1 MNPSAAGWIDKFF
14 HEFSNEDLLVPFE
27 PKGHFYTQL
36 RKTGFVYGNSV
47 AALINKPISEL
58 NLTAAELNKAN
69 LLHSLYVIYYK
80 QTQVSNVKKFLEHA
94 ISFYR
99 EIDRGRMSL
108 LSKLSLGKSVSKN
121 LEKILSARIL
131 ESDATLKKEQTY
143 AFSNVLLATDLLTY
157 QIYCDS
163 PMLAKNYDISL
174 EKAIATY
181 CFGALQSKTKQDKY
195 DILLLELFEMAGLS
209 TTAAPL
215 EMFFSDTHMTL
226 TAPYLLDLCCMAIK
240 DDLKVETSER
250 EYILHLAIQL
260 GLEQEEALVALDE
273 LELFMEEHENAIHF
287 FNHTHPV
294 QHFYK
299 QTSSTV
305 ERLIL
310 RNKKRLIKE
319 LSESGELLVLLGQST
334 MRELDA
340 KEKDKVKDQLLDMFK
355 SIPSLTIFL
364 LPGGSLLL
372 PLFIK
377 FIPKL
382 LPSAFNENRIDDDK

>member
-1 MNPSAAGWIDKFF
+1 
-14 HEFSNEDLLVPFE
+14 LVD
-27 PKGHFYTQL
+27 
-36 RKTGFVYGNSV
+36 R
-47 AALINKPISEL
+47 PISEL
-58 NLTAAELNKAN
+58 KLTSAEYNKAN

-80 QTQVSNVKKFLEHA
+80 QTGIVGVKKFLEHA

-108 LSKLSLGKSVSKN
+108 LSKLSLGKSLSKN

-157 QIYCDS
+157 QIYCES
-163 PMLAKNYDISL
+163 PMLAKNYATSL

-195 DILLLELFEMAGLS
+195 DLLLLELFEMAGLS

-215 EMFFSDTHMTL
+215 EMFFSDTQMSL

-240 DDLKVETSER
+240 DDLKVEPSER
-250 EYILHLAIQL
+250 AYIMHLAIQL
-260 GLEQEEALVALDE
+260 GLDQSEAELALDE
-273 LELFMEEHENAIHF
+273 LEEFMDEHENAIHF

-310 RNKKRLIKE
+310 RNKKRLLKE

-334 MRELDA
+334 LRELDA
-340 KEKDKVKDQLLDMFK
+340 KEKDKVKEQLLDMFK

-382 LPSAFNENRIDDDK
+382 LPSAFNENRIDDNK